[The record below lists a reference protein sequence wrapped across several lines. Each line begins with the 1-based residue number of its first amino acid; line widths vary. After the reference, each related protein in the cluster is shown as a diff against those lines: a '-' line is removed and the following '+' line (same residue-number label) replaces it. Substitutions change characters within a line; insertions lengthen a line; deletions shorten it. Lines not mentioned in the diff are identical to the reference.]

1 MAKKKKK
8 IWRWVTEKYK
18 NDALSNGRSC
28 QRRCLFLTERVGSL
42 AMPDMWAKLKGS
54 VVDDIN
60 GLPENADGYHTLS
73 RIIDILEEEN
83 LADCGT
89 RKTNLDM

>member
-1 MAKKKKK
+1 
-8 IWRWVTEKYK
+8 
-18 NDALSNGRSC
+18 
-28 QRRCLFLTERVGSL
+28 
-42 AMPDMWAKLKGS
+42 MWAKLKGS

-60 GLPENADGYHTLS
+60 GLPENTDGYHTLS